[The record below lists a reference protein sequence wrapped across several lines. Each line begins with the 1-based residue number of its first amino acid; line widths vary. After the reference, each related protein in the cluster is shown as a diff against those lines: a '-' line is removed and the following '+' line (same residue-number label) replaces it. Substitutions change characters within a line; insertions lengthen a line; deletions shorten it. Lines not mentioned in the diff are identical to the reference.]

1 MMLPYYPLIAKH
13 LCSLCN
19 VCALSLS
26 RPLRTISVYTQCCYS
41 LHEEHIRKRAVW
53 RLDVCVKVHLRRESP
68 RRQQNKQKAIPN
80 TQTDTSTH
88 RRTHAHRQ
96 TDRQTDRHTHTHT
109 HTHKGCVRSCMCM
122 ARGNAKGPKLP
133 TPNSTTPFWC
143 KRNGRA
149 AVPHASRPDAPS
161 FVRSFATCSHGT
173 ARVQRAVEAA
183 SGPACASPVHR
194 SVIEVNVC
202 VCVCLCV
209 CVSAHVWLCVCVCV
223 RLPAVQEQMHL
234 KRRLVS
240 SRMLSAHRF
249 QQCPEIHHHHSSL
262 PQSHSTI
269 VTYPL
274 QPFLKPSA
282 HTHREG
288 HTHTHTHAR
297 THTHTHTHT
306 HTRTEAPT

>member
-1 MMLPYYPLIAKH
+1 
-13 LCSLCN
+13 
-19 VCALSLS
+19 
-26 RPLRTISVYTQCCYS
+26 
-41 LHEEHIRKRAVW
+41 
-53 RLDVCVKVHLRRESP
+53 
-68 RRQQNKQKAIPN
+68 
-80 TQTDTSTH
+80 
-88 RRTHAHRQ
+88 
-96 TDRQTDRHTHTHT
+96 
-109 HTHKGCVRSCMCM
+109 MCM

-297 THTHTHTHT
+297 THTHTRTHT
-306 HTRTEAPT
+306 HALKHQRELVFCGVSPDSAEDDGNEAVQRKARRVHVRTRQRQRRSDNAKERAVARAQRSGQRSLHVDACMCVCVCLCVCLSFSLCVCVSVCLCVCVCVCLSFSLCVCVSVCVCVCVCLGGK